1 MRKLGVAVVAVVS
14 LVGARRAGAEDAP
27 LVNLLTSGP
36 ATIAVSSTVDNA
48 TIRPE
53 HIADGKLDTAWN
65 SATGQIIGA
74 WVEVRVPAGARI
86 KQIKL
91 TPGFAAVDRRLGDLF
106 TKNARIRKLRLSHA
120 GRPIKDVTLD
130 PTRRSLQ
137 TIDVDLPG
145 RDLRIEVLAA
155 EPGTRKAWREAC
167 ISELEVWGTLPG
179 GAAAPKKRTRPA
191 VRLGSLDAL
200 PVLSKADCRL
210 IVLTADRKIPGAR
223 ITVDEQVALSKD
235 VTICRFDREVADSLD
250 VTVDV
255 AAVDRRTRTVLG
267 APVTETIKR
276 GEEPEHEFTKGMGP
290 TEHTDRIELRP
301 IALTRTETA
310 LLVDVIADHGSWFD
324 GGGSTAST
332 LYRVSASRLDA
343 IARWTSSRDKGMEGG
358 SSDVCELVAPAVGA
372 KLPAR
377 LELACH
383 STDEDWHN
391 EDEDKRGMNEQER
404 TEFLVWDGARYAAP

>member
-1 MRKLGVAVVAVVS
+1 MRKLATLAAVVLQLGVVP
-14 LVGARRAGAEDAP
+14 AAGAEEAP
-27 LVNLLTSGP
+27 LVNLLTGGP
-36 ATIAVSSTVDNA
+36 ATIAVSSTVNNA

-106 TKNARIRKLRLSHA
+106 TKNARIKKLRLSHA

-130 PTRRSLQ
+130 PTRRTLQ

-145 RDLRIEVLAA
+145 GDLRLEVLAA

-179 GAAAPKKRTRPA
+179 GAAAPNKRTRPA
-191 VRLGSLDAL
+191 VRLGSLDAR
-200 PVLSKADCRL
+200 PVLSKADCRV

-235 VTICRFDREVADSLD
+235 VTICRFDRQAADSRD

-255 AAVDRRTRTVLG
+255 AAVDRRTRTVRG
-267 APVTETIKR
+267 AVVTETIQR

-290 TEHTDRIELRP
+290 TEHTDRVELRSIP
-301 IALTRTETA
+301 LTRTETA
-310 LLVDVIADHGSWFD
+310 LLVDVIADRGSWFD
-324 GGGSTAST
+324 GGGTTATT
-332 LYRVSASRLDA
+332 LYRVSASGLDA
-343 IARWTSSRDKGMEGG
+343 IASWTSSRGTHVEGG
-358 SSDVCELVAPAVGA
+358 SSNECELALPTVGA

-404 TEFLVWDGARYAAP
+404 TEFLRWDGARYTAP

>member
-1 MRKLGVAVVAVVS
+1 MGKLVALMVVVAS
-14 LVGARRAGAEDAP
+14 LAAGRAARAEEPP
-27 LVNLLTSGP
+27 LVNLLTSAP
-36 ATIAVSSTVDNA
+36 STIAVSSTVDNA

-106 TKNARIRKLRLSHA
+106 TKNARIRALRLSHA
-120 GRPIKDVTLD
+120 GRPIKDVILD
-130 PTRRSLQ
+130 PTRRTLQ

-145 RDLRIEVLAA
+145 GDLRLEVLAA
-155 EPGTRKAWREAC
+155 EPGSKKAWREAC

-179 GAAAPKKRTRPA
+179 GAAAPTKRTRPS
-191 VRLGSLDAL
+191 VRLRSLDAL
-200 PVLSKADCRL
+200 PVLSKADCRV
-210 IVLTADRKIPGAR
+210 IVLTSDRKISGAR
-223 ITVDEQVALSKD
+223 ITVDEQVALSQA
-235 VTICRFDREVADSLD
+235 VTICRFDRQVAGSLD
-250 VTVDV
+250 VTVDL

-267 APVTETIKR
+267 ALVTETIQR
-276 GEEPEHEFTKGMGP
+276 GEEPEHEFTRGMGP
-290 TEHTDRIELRP
+290 TEHTDRVELRSVP
-301 IALTRTETA
+301 LTRTETG
-310 LLVDVIADHGSWFD
+310 LLVDVITDHGSWFD
-324 GGGSTAST
+324 GGGATATT
-332 LYRVSASRLDA
+332 LYRVSASGLDA
-343 IARWTSSRDKGMEGG
+343 IAQWTSSRDKGMEGG
-358 SSDVCELVAPAVGA
+358 SSSECELVAPTVGS

-377 LELACH
+377 LELACR

-404 TEFLVWDGARYAAP
+404 TEYLRWDGTRYTAP